1 MSETAPPYSAPKR
14 ENMLINLSFNLLLPI
29 LILRKGKEWFGG
41 SLENWLQ
48 PEADDKALVG
58 SIILLIAVSFPI
70 AYGTWDF
77 FRRRKWNFLS
87 ILGALSALLTGGIG
101 LIPQATV
108 FMFAVKEAALP
119 GILGILTV
127 LTLRTKKPL
136 IRLFL
141 YNPEVIR
148 VELVDQALKERG
160 TEQQFDRLMMKCT
173 WLIALSFILSA
184 VLNYILARAY
194 VETEPSINIDQFNR
208 EVSDMWLWSF
218 IVISIPCMVV
228 SAYAFWILIKGI
240 RENAGLSLEEI
251 LAQTPPPQRQ

>member
-48 PEADDKALVG
+48 PEADEKALVG

-119 GILGILTV
+119 GILGLLTV

-160 TEQQFDRLMMKCT
+160 TEAQFDRLMMKCT

-184 VLNYILARAY
+184 VLNYVLARAY
-194 VETEPSINIDQFNR
+194 VETEPSINIDEFNR

>member
-1 MSETAPPYSAPKR
+1 
-14 ENMLINLSFNLLLPI
+14 MLINLSFNLLLPI
-29 LILRKGKEWFGG
+29 LILRKGKDWFG
-41 SLENWLQ
+41 SDLENWLEPQ
-48 PEADDKALVG
+48 ADDKALVG
-58 SIILLIAVSFPI
+58 SIILLIAISFPVG
-70 AYGTWDF
+70 YGAWDF
-77 FRRRKWNFLS
+77 VRRRKWNFLS

-108 FMFAVKEAALP
+108 FMFAIKEAALP

-127 LTLRTKKPL
+127 LTLRTRKPL

-148 VELVDQALKERG
+148 VELVDQALEKRG
-160 TEQQFDRLMMKCT
+160 TQGPFDQLMVKCT

-194 VETEPSINIDQFNR
+194 VETEPSIDIDRFNR

-218 IVISIPCMVV
+218 IIISIPCMVV
-228 SAYAFWILIKGI
+228 SAYAFWVLIKGI
-240 RENAGLSLEEI
+240 RELAGLALEDI
-251 LAQTPPPQRQ
+251 LAQSPPAREK

>member
-1 MSETAPPYSAPKR
+1 MSESLPVHTAPKR

-29 LILRKGKEWFGG
+29 LILRNGKDWFG
-41 SLENWLQ
+41 SDLENWLQ
-48 PEADDKALVG
+48 PQPDDKALVG
-58 SIILLIAVSFPI
+58 TIILLLAVSFPI

-108 FMFAVKEAALP
+108 FMFAIKEAALP

-148 VELVDQALKERG
+148 VELVDHALEKRG
-160 TEQQFDRLMMKCT
+160 TQEPFDRLMVKCT

-184 VLNYILARAY
+184 GLNYILARAY
-194 VETEPSINIDQFNR
+194 VETEPSIDIDQFNR

-218 IVISIPCMVV
+218 IVISIPCMIV

-240 RENAGLSLEEI
+240 RELAGLGLEEI
-251 LAQTPPPQRQ
+251 LAQSPPPQKK

>member
-48 PEADDKALVG
+48 PEADEKALVG

-119 GILGILTV
+119 GILGLLTV

-160 TEQQFDRLMMKCT
+160 TEAQFDRLMMKCT

-184 VLNYILARAY
+184 VLNYVLARAY

>member
-1 MSETAPPYSAPKR
+1 MSESSPPQTAPKR

-29 LILRKGKEWFGG
+29 LILRKGKDWFG
-41 SLENWLQ
+41 SDLENWLEPQ
-48 PEADDKALVG
+48 ADDKALVG
-58 SIILLIAVSFPI
+58 SIILLIAISFPVG
-70 AYGTWDF
+70 YGAWDF
-77 FRRRKWNFLS
+77 VRRRKWNFLS

-108 FMFAVKEAALP
+108 FMFAIKEAALP

-127 LTLRTKKPL
+127 LTLRTRKPL

-148 VELVDQALKERG
+148 VELVDQALEKRG
-160 TEQQFDRLMMKCT
+160 TQGPFDQLMVKCT

-194 VETEPSINIDQFNR
+194 VETEPSIDIDRFNR

-218 IVISIPCMVV
+218 IIISIPCMVV
-228 SAYAFWILIKGI
+228 SAYAFWVLIKGI
-240 RENAGLSLEEI
+240 RELAGLALEDI
-251 LAQTPPPQRQ
+251 LAQSPPAREK

>member
-1 MSETAPPYSAPKR
+1 
-14 ENMLINLSFNLLLPI
+14 MLINLSFNLLFPI
-29 LILRKGKEWFGG
+29 LILRKGKDWFG
-41 SLENWLQ
+41 SDLEIWLT
-48 PEADDKALVG
+48 PPADDKTLVG
-58 SIILLIAVSFPI
+58 SIILLIAISFPI
-70 AYGTWDF
+70 GYGAWDF
-77 FRRRKWNFLS
+77 VRRRKWNFLS

-148 VELVDQALKERG
+148 VELVDHALEKRG
-160 TEQQFDRLMMKCT
+160 TQSQFDQLMVKCT

-184 VLNYILARAY
+184 VLNYILARAF
-194 VETEPSINIDQFNR
+194 VETEPRVNIDQFNL

-240 RENAGLSLEEI
+240 RELAGLALEEI
-251 LAQTPPPQRQ
+251 LAQSPAPSK